1 MSQEKYIAIGDIH
14 GCARSLDALLEK
26 TRPYADRT
34 HVFIGDYIDRGPD
47 SRGVIDRVRDF
58 AQDHHCIFLRGNHE
72 AMLLDAVRTGDR
84 TLWLIN
90 GGTETLESYRAES
103 TEELPDDLLQFISE
117 TKFWHNT
124 PQYLFIHAGLDS
136 DQPVEEQL
144 SSPRIE
150 HAALWERGH
159 VHRPVVWEKT
169 VVFGHTPVREPL
181 IEDRK
186 IAIDTGCV
194 FTGNGFGKL
203 TALLLPERTT
213 IQQEYAD

>member
-26 TRPYADRT
+26 ISSYSDRT

-47 SRGVIDRVRDF
+47 SRGVIDRVMEF
-58 AQDHHCIFLRGNHE
+58 ARDHHCIFLRGNHE
-72 AMLLDAVRTGDR
+72 EMLLDAVRTGDR

-90 GGTETLESYRAES
+90 GGVETLESYQAES
-103 TEELPDDLLQFISE
+103 TEELPDDLLQFISK

-124 PQYLFIHAGLDS
+124 PQYLFIHAGLDPGQS
-136 DQPVEEQL
+136 VEEQL

-150 HAALWERGH
+150 HAALWERSH
-159 VHRPVVWEKT
+159 LHRPVAWEKT
-169 VVFGHTPVREPL
+169 VIFGHTPVREPL

-203 TALLLPERTT
+203 TALLLPERTA